1 MSGLSDAI
9 RDEPSLP
16 RSNGELVFD
25 APWQS
30 RAFSVAVTLAD
41 SGLCAWEDFRAR
53 LIEEIG
59 AWERDHGPEA
69 EGWDYYACWL
79 AALERLLTERGLVS
93 AQELTAAERRIAHEQ
108 AHEHDH
114 DHRHGHAHP
123 H

>member
-1 MSGLSDAI
+1 MSLADAI

-41 SGLCAWEDFRAR
+41 SGLCDWDDFRER
-53 LIEEIG
+53 LIGEIG
-59 AWERDHGPEA
+59 EWERSHGPGA

-79 AALERLLTERGLVS
+79 AALERLLTERGLLS
-93 AQELTAAERRIAHEQ
+93 ADELAAAERRIAHEQ

-114 DHRHGHAHP
+114 PHGHEHDHP

>member
-1 MSGLSDAI
+1 MSLADQI

-41 SGLCAWEDFRAR
+41 SGRCDWDDFRGR
-53 LIEEIG
+53 LIAEIG
-59 AWERDHGPEA
+59 AWEAEHGERDES
-69 EGWDYYACWL
+69 WDYYAHWL
-79 AALERLLTERGLVS
+79 TALERLLTEEGLVS
-93 AQELTAAERRIAHEQ
+93 EADLAAARAAAAHAQ

-114 DHRHGHAHP
+114 DHEHDHP